1 MLVAVHFE
9 VEVHRAS
16 DELAAS
22 DRDVLASSFCRLFIF
37 KNPSQMKSEFPLKL
51 AKILTGTYDVPRN
64 QNMVCVN

>member
-22 DRDVLASSFCRLFIF
+22 DRDVLASSF
-37 KNPSQMKSEFPLKL
+37 
-51 AKILTGTYDVPRN
+51 
-64 QNMVCVN
+64 